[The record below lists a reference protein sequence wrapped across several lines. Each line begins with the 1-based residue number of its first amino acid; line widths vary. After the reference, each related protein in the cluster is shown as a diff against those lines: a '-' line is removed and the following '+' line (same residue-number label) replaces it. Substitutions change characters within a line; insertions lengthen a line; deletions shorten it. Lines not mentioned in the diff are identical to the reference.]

1 MRAPSSLLLGFK
13 IWGFVLYGLSVS
25 IWGSTTAFIHY
36 FFMNEI
42 LCHSNAFL

>member
-13 IWGFVLYGLSVS
+13 IWGFLLCGLSVS

-36 FFMNEI
+36 FFKIEI
-42 LCHSNAFL
+42 LRHSNAFL